1 MEVKSFLYLVKMPIM
16 SCSRGENVDA
26 SRSQRILQ
34 AVKALK
40 AKNLS
45 QEACE
50 MIVVVKREQGSIIMK

>member
-1 MEVKSFLYLVKMPIM
+1 MPIM
-16 SCSRGENVDA
+16 SCSRGKNVDA

-45 QEACE
+45 QEAGE
-50 MIVVVKREQGSIIMK
+50 MIVVVKREEGSIIMKQVKGKRGH

>member
-1 MEVKSFLYLVKMPIM
+1 MPIM

-26 SRSQRILQ
+26 RRSERILQ

-45 QEACE
+45 QEAGE
-50 MIVVVKREQGSIIMK
+50 MIVVVKGEEGSIVMKQVKGKRGH